1 MDAFM
6 VNSYKIHLAKR
17 YSDLLKKA
25 LDDNLIS
32 TFLYGSV
39 VRNEDN
45 ESSDIDLMA
54 IVNNSPAAEQLRILG
69 ESGRFNEI
77 KGYGEFKDIS
87 CAILPQDTFLT
98 FLELGAPREAINPLR
113 EAVVLLDAGFIDG
126 LKKQLEDGHISLR
139 KDAYWDYLR
148 YGDIRR
154 SYMIRS
160 FENDNLEAARSDA
173 VAAASHYLRAYFL
186 YETGE
191 MIVSKKVLVERIYEG
206 YPGIA
211 RVYDGVLEGDFDV
224 DVVLDSL
231 DEVRDWVDER
241 VFDLE
246 KPQVNAVE
254 RRY

>member
-1 MDAFM
+1 M
-6 VNSYKIHLAKR
+6 VNSYKITLAKM
-17 YSDLLKKA
+17 YSDLLKNV

-54 IVNNSPAAEQLRILG
+54 IVNNSPAAEQLKILG

-77 KGYGEFKDIS
+77 KGFGDFKDIS
-87 CAILPQDTFLT
+87 CAILTQDKFLD
-98 FLELGAPREAINPLR
+98 LIELGAPREAINPLR
-113 EAVVLLDAGFIDG
+113 EAVILLDAGFIEG

-154 SYMIRS
+154 SYLMRS
-160 FENDNLEAARSDA
+160 IENEDLEATRSDA
-173 VAAASHYLRAYFL
+173 AAAAAHYLRAYFL
-186 YETGE
+186 CETGE
-191 MIVSKKVLVERIYEG
+191 MIVSKRALVKRIHEH
-206 YPGIA
+206 PEIA

-224 DVVLDSL
+224 DAVLDTL
-231 DEVRDWVDER
+231 DEVREWVTEHIFALKTADER
-241 VFDLE
+241 GYW
-246 KPQVNAVE
+246 NN
-254 RRY
+254 YY